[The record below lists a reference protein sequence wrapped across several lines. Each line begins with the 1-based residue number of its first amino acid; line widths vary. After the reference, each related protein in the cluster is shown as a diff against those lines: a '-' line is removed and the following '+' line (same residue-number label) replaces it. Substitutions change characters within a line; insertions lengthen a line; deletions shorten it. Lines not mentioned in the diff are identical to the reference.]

1 MIVDVVRAAISVMQ
15 VVQAVPPRPPGSGLR
30 RKLIAALVEQAGE
43 LRPEPAEQPLAEA
56 FATWIELAA
65 RREADPAAVGPRP
78 YAHAAAILAA
88 ELDLALAAGT
98 PPPGAGD
105 TVARAGLFTRS

>member
-15 VVQAVPPRPPGSGLR
+15 VVQAVPPQPPGSGLR

-43 LRPEPAEQPLAEA
+43 LRPEPAERPLAEA

-65 RREADPAAVGPRP
+65 RREADPSAVEPRP

-88 ELDLALAAGT
+88 ELDLALAPA
-98 PPPGAGD
+98 PPQPESGD
-105 TVARAGLFTRS
+105 TVARASLFTRS